1 MKKMLGALLALILGV
16 GVGGASA
23 YGVGLIHPTG
33 APVRAA
39 ETEFVPTGTM
49 MAPLVFADGRLSGY
63 ASFEVQLEV
72 AKGEGEA
79 VKARLPLLLNA
90 VNMRTYRT
98 PLASGRDGLIP
109 GVDAFRKV
117 AMEAA
122 REIYGQ
128 DLVHGVAVT
137 QASPV

>member
-1 MKKMLGALLALILGV
+1 MKKLLGALFALASGV

-23 YGVGLIHPTG
+23 YGVGMMYPDGTQGMENI
-33 APVRAA
+33 
-39 ETEFVPTGTM
+39 TEFVPTGTM

-63 ASFEVQLEV
+63 VSFEVQLEV
-72 AKGEGEA
+72 LKGEGEN

-109 GVDAFRKV
+109 SLDAFRKLV
-117 AMEAA
+117 VDAA
-122 REIYGQ
+122 RETYGP
-128 DLVHGVAVT
+128 DIVRGAAVT

>member
-1 MKKMLGALLALILGV
+1 MKKLLGALLALPLGV

-23 YGVGLIHPTG
+23 YGVGMFYPDGRQEPENI
-33 APVRAA
+33 
-39 ETEFVPTGTM
+39 TEFVPTGTM
-49 MAPLVFADGRLSGY
+49 MAPLVFADGRLAGY
-63 ASFEVQLEV
+63 VSFEVQLEIL
-72 AKGEGEA
+72 KGEGEN

-109 GVDAFRKV
+109 NLDTFRKLV
-117 AMEAA
+117 VEAA
-122 REIYGQ
+122 REIYGS
-128 DLVHGVAVT
+128 DIVRSAAVT